1 MSPLE
6 RALWH
11 PWRALRR
18 LENIVVDWAR
28 PHPALPAATD
38 GVAVIWMD
46 PRLTQ
51 VERRCVL
58 THELVHIEQ
67 GHRGCQPRAIERA
80 VRAEAARRLI
90 TLEQLQHAMPW
101 ALSVGE
107 LADELWVT
115 EMVLLDRLEGLTHAE
130 RRTLRTGPRPA

>member
-18 LENIVVDWAR
+18 LEHIVVDWAR
-28 PHPALPAATD
+28 PHPTMPAATD
-38 GVAVIWMD
+38 GERVIWMD

-58 THELVHIEQ
+58 THELVHLER
-67 GHRGCQPRAIERA
+67 GHRGCQPRAVEHA
-80 VRAEAARRLI
+80 VRAEAGRRLV
-90 TLEQLQHAMPW
+90 TVEQLQHAMPW
-101 ALSVGE
+101 ALSMGE

-115 EMVLLDRLEGLTHAE
+115 EMVLLDRLEGLTLEE
-130 RRTLRTGPRPA
+130 RRALRTGPRSL